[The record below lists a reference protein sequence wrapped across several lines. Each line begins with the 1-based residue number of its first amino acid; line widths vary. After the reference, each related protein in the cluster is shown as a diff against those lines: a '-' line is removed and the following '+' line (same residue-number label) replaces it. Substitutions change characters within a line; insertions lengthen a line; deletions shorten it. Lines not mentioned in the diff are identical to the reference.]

1 VTEADDEPRQKLAS
15 ILRSE
20 LAKTERGEK
29 HSNAHI
35 LSRALLRK
43 AKSGNIA
50 ACGLILELLDARDP
64 ANPGQ
69 FPIETQFSPEE
80 LDKLSLSD
88 LQRLIFEEINR
99 SSGVARGKP
108 ERGHG

>member
-50 ACGLILELLDARDP
+50 ACGLVVELLDARE
-64 ANPGQ
+64 PGQ
-69 FPIETQFSPEE
+69 SPVETRFSPEE
-80 LDKLSLSD
+80 LAELSLSRKLIGVVD
-88 LQRLIFEEINR
+88 RL
-99 SSGVARGKP
+99 G
-108 ERGHG
+108 